1 MFILLI
7 NIIFIHLDYFQWRE
21 VRLKNMM
28 VNDWEK
34 AAKYLSRRAVEVLVR
49 PSLIFLTEKS

>member
-7 NIIFIHLDYFQWRE
+7 NIIFIHLDCFQWRE

-34 AAKYLSRRAVEVLVR
+34 AAKYLSRRAVEVYSREYYVD
-49 PSLIFLTEKS
+49 K